1 MLNEEKD
8 EILEKS
14 YFNDLKHIN
23 KRKTWGSKYIE
34 KLSQD
39 LKEYGKGNSEQ
50 NLYRMRLFS
59 KEFSREEIF
68 SQPAREI
75 PWYTLIEIIHKSK
88 SHEEMIYYINY

>member
-14 YFNDLKHIN
+14 YFNDLKQIN

-59 KEFSREEIF
+59 KEFHVKKFSRNL
-68 SQPAREI
+68 REKFLGI
-75 PWYTLIEIIHKSK
+75 L
-88 SHEEMIYYINY
+88 